1 MRKADAWLRPLV
13 KDLVENWPED
23 DSNVSPTL
31 LCRVELGL
39 RLLQHLDAD
48 QPAAGAWVLF
58 GGYPFGQAAGI
69 VTTPEQEWMVTC
81 ARHRLWT
88 LRRRRSW
95 IDDVMTYR
103 KLSAQV
109 RAYSVPEDLG
119 PAVFTGPG
127 ATAAD
132 RLTHYDRALT
142 ELPEFSENT
151 LRPAEPGRYYYFRRG
166 KPTWVEIPEDLVES
180 RRPPVRHPTDGH
192 SRLSRESIEI
202 TRNDLEATARW
213 LMDRELDFP
222 HIEPRNWL
230 EHLGDVNF
238 DVLAPD
244 GSAYVERE
252 SFTLDGLL
260 NAVGIVGAGKST
272 LMVLI
277 AVWAARREPALR
289 TTLVVGDVA
298 EQLRLTAYLRD
309 VLGPDLA
316 SPVIGFSTRGR
327 HIQNL
332 HRRLAAQGR
341 ASLIDHRG
349 EVAFGDL
356 STACPLDALRE
367 DDTGEPTRL
376 IDAPCN
382 GLHPVR
388 EGDDDADDPPT
399 PTNTRGCPVWH
410 DCPRNGAARTLVG
423 AQVWIANMAS
433 LVTSPLSPHVSD
445 ARLRHLEL
453 ACMRSDIV
461 VVDESDRVMMN
472 LDDIFAPVATLVVK
486 GPESWLDVLDI
497 HNSRELSREGRVQL
511 REDHVTQWEASLEVV
526 TSVTN
531 RLYRELIGNKDIRDW
546 VGIEFFNSW
555 TLQERLLNEFLP
567 RDDQGT
573 PLLREEDLAIED
585 PDYDERGRVRTAQT
599 PDPARADRRTQVEKV
614 FDLFRDD
621 PMGDAGSTETE
632 AGPLVAALWAVLHP
646 LDHTSARR
654 QVAAV
659 FSSLFGSATDGP
671 ADLNV
676 RKLEFLLLLSA
687 LHHRLDLLTLL
698 WPEVEAAMRLELT
711 DNELVRRPPLDY
723 MPLVPESPMGNLL
736 GFQYIPDEVE
746 TQANRDHLT
755 GTLRFFRCSGV
766 GRQLLVTLSGL
777 AADPVT
783 GRSGPHVMLM
793 SGTSWAGT
801 STRAHIPAPVGV
813 VLRPDPDRL
822 KAVSRSTFT
831 TRFLYDGGRPITLSG
846 QPLDKRPA
854 MLRLMVQRLGE
865 ERLGARS
872 LLDEELDQ
880 VEHSRRRALVLVG
893 SYREAEIAADQ
904 LHGIGRWKGHVRV
917 LTADDA
923 DLDEAA
929 TGARDA
935 PDAGVGSIRRGNV
948 GAFAHDP
955 HAIILVAPLLAVE
968 RGHNILNQ
976 EGKAAFGVVLFLS
989 RPHPVPNDLGLAVF
1003 AINDWVSRFVD
1014 GTAEKPAD
1022 PEEPASFRELVS
1034 RAGTLDAAGQAFR
1047 DLARHR
1053 WGRLLTRRYSYPRL
1067 SKPERRSF
1075 AWDQLVTMWQ
1085 VIGRLVRGGVPA
1097 RVVFVDAK
1105 FAPRL
1110 AEAQAP
1116 GATGSVRSAFDT
1128 AATSLLVNM
1137 KEVLDPYFAATDAD
1151 AQLVRMLYAPVY
1163 HGLKELFERERTRVL
1178 AASTTDSE

>member
-1 MRKADAWLRPLV
+1 MKSLRK
-13 KDLVENWPED
+13 NWPEE
-23 DSNVSPTL
+23 DSKVPPAL

-39 RLLQHLDAD
+39 RLLQHLDPD

-58 GGYPFGQAAGI
+58 GGYPFGQVAGI
-69 VTTPEQEWMVTC
+69 VTTPEKEWMVTC

-95 IDDVMTYR
+95 IDHVATYR

-119 PAVFTGPG
+119 PAVLTGPG
-127 ATAAD
+127 GAAKD

-142 ELPEFSENT
+142 ELPEFSRNA
-151 LRPAEPGRYYYFRRG
+151 LRPAEPGRHYFFRRG
-166 KPTWVEIPEDLVES
+166 KPAWIEIPEDLTAS
-180 RRPPVRHPTDGH
+180 HRPPVKHPVDEH
-192 SRLSRESIEI
+192 SRLNGKPIEI
-202 TRNDLEATARW
+202 TRDDLKDAAKW
-213 LMDRELDFP
+213 LMGRERALP
-222 HIEPRNWL
+222 QIEPRNWL

-238 DVLAPD
+238 DVLEPN
-244 GSAYVERE
+244 GSKYTERQ

-277 AVWAARREPALR
+277 AVWAARNDPALR

-309 VLGPDLA
+309 VLGLGAA

-341 ASLIDHRG
+341 ATLIDHRT

-356 STACPLDALRE
+356 STACPIDALRE
-367 DDTGEPTRL
+367 DGTGEPTRL
-376 IDAPCN
+376 IDAPCT
-382 GLHPVR
+382 GLHPSD
-388 EGDDDADDPPT
+388 EGEADALDDLPALT
-399 PTNTRGCPVWH
+399 KARGCPVWH
-410 DCPRNGAARTLVG
+410 DCPRNAAARTLVD

-433 LVTSPLSPHVSD
+433 LVTSPLSPHISD

-453 ACMRSDIV
+453 ACVRSDIV

-472 LDDIFAPVATLVVK
+472 LDDVFAPVATLVVK

-497 HNSRELSREGRVQL
+497 HNSRELSREGRLQL
-511 REDHVTQWEASLEVV
+511 REEHVTQWEASLEVV

-531 RLYRELIGNKDIRDW
+531 RLYRELIGHQDIREW
-546 VGIEFFNSW
+546 AGIEFFNSW

-567 RDDQGT
+567 RAEQST

-585 PDYDERGRVRTAQT
+585 PDYDERGHARAAKATS
-599 PDPARADRRTQVEKV
+599 PDGADRRARAEKV

-621 PMGDAGSTETE
+621 PLGDSGSTDTE
-632 AGPLVAALWAVLHP
+632 AAPLVAALWAVLHP
-646 LDHTSARR
+646 LDHTVARR
-654 QVAAV
+654 QVEAV
-659 FSSLFGSATDGP
+659 FTSLFGDG
-671 ADLNV
+671 ASDLDV

-698 WPEVEAAMRLELT
+698 WPEVEAALRLELT

-746 TQANRDHLT
+746 TEANRDHLT

-777 AADPVT
+777 AADRAA
-783 GRSGPHVMLM
+783 GRSGPHVLLM

-801 STRAHIPAPVGV
+801 STRAHVPAPVGII
-813 VLRPDPDRL
+813 LRPDPKRL
-822 KAVSRSTFT
+822 QAVSKSTFT
-831 TRFLYDGGRPITLSG
+831 PRFLYNRGRPISLSG
-846 QPLDKRPA
+846 QPVA
-854 MLRLMVQRLGE
+854 MRSAVLRLMVQQLGE
-865 ERLGARS
+865 ERLGAPS
-872 LLDEELDQ
+872 VLDEELDQ

-893 SYREAEIAADQ
+893 SYREAEIAAEQ

-929 TGARDA
+929 TGTRDA
-935 PDAGVGSIRRGNV
+935 PDAAVGSIRRGNV
-948 GAFAHDP
+948 ATFAHDP
-955 HAIILVAPLLAVE
+955 HAIVLVAPLLAVE

-976 EGKAAFGVVLFLS
+976 GKAAFGVVLFLS

-1034 RAGTLDAAGQAFR
+1034 RAGSLDAAGQAFR

-1053 WGRLLTRRYSYPRL
+1053 WGKLLTRRYSYRQL
-1067 SKPERRSF
+1067 SKSERRSF

-1105 FAPRL
+1105 FAPRM
-1110 AEAQAP
+1110 AEAHAP
-1116 GATGSVRSAFDT
+1116 GAPSSAQPAFDT

-1137 KEVLDPYFAATDAD
+1137 KEVLDPYFAASDAD
-1151 AQLVRMLYAPVY
+1151 AELVRMLYAPVY
-1163 HGLKELFERERTRVL
+1163 HGLKQLFERDRQARALMARQMDGE
-1178 AASTTDSE
+1178 